1 MRLRLTSL
9 VWKMA
14 MSEEVEA
21 AQPCLEQYREYLR
34 LLARLHLDVR
44 LAGKVDPS
52 DIVQETFKKAHENR
66 EQFRGQSEAEL
77 SAWMRR
83 ILANT
88 LTDALR
94 QFGRAQRDVAREQS
108 LEGAMQDS
116 SVRLEAWLAADQ
128 SSPSERVIRQEQ
140 LEQLATALA
149 ELPDDQRI
157 ALELQH
163 LRGYSVEAISVH
175 LGRSK
180 SAVGGLLRRGMHR
193 LRELLEANR

>member
-1 MRLRLTSL
+1 
-9 VWKMA
+9 
-14 MSEEVEA
+14 MSEEAETR
-21 AQPCLEQYREYLR
+21 QPCLERYREYLR

-44 LAGKVDPS
+44 LQGKVDPS
-52 DIVQETFKKAHENR
+52 DIVQQALLKAHENR
-66 EQFRGQSEAEL
+66 DRFRGQTEAEL
-77 SAWMRR
+77 SAWLRR
-83 ILANT
+83 ILAST

-94 QFGRAQRDVAREQS
+94 RFGRAQRDVALERS
-108 LEGAMQDS
+108 LEAAVEGS

-140 LEQLATALA
+140 LQQLATALA
-149 ELPDDQRI
+149 QLPDDQRT

-163 LRGYSVEAISVH
+163 LRGCSVEAISAH

-193 LRELLEANR
+193 LRELLEAYR